1 MLQAGLSV
9 ISDSGVM
16 LAGDTDGVAATVLG
30 EAVFVL
36 DFFAVD
42 FALFLRGIHGLSVR
56 KLLEFNVRI
65 F

>member
-1 MLQAGLSV
+1 M
-9 ISDSGVM
+9 SDSGEM
-16 LAGDTDGVAATVLG
+16 LAEDTDGVAATVLG

-56 KLLEFNVRI
+56 KLLDFIIRI